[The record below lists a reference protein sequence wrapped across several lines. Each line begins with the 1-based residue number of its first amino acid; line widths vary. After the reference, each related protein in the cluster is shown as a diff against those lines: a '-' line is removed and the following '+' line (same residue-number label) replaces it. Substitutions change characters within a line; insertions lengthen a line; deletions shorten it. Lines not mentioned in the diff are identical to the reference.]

1 MTDTCVIT
9 TGGGTLT
16 FNATTGEYDV
26 VAGAEVYSGPCR
38 VQVPFII
45 GEQTPQYG
53 GREVTL
59 QFAIV
64 SIPIAAVGVR
74 VRHKV
79 TITAVDGVAGDPELI
94 GAEYTVVASH
104 HKTDATARRLRCEE
118 VTDAS

>member
-16 FNATTGEYDV
+16 FNATSGDYNV
-26 VAGAEVYSGPCR
+26 VAGTEVYSGPCR
-38 VQVPFII
+38 VQVPNV

-59 QFAIV
+59 QFAVV
-64 SIPIAAVGVR
+64 SIPVAATGVKVG
-74 VRHKV
+74 HKA
-79 TITAVDGVAGDPELI
+79 TITAVDDVSGDPDLV
-94 GAEYTVVASH
+94 GTVYTVVASH

-118 VTDAS
+118 VTDAT